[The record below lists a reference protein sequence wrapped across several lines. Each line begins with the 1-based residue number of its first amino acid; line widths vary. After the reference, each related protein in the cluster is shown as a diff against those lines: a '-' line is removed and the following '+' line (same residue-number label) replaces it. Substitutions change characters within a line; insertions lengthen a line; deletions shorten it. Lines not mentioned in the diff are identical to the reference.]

1 MAARS
6 RVLTTWRHQGKNHTE
21 LQMVRANP
29 AHHIHF
35 DLSVHQKGPSEDRCS
50 SELLIQYYYTVGCNA
65 LPREP
70 ISTPNTLMASTRRF
84 HRRLGGDVGN
94 MLPMSKHREAERSC
108 RQARIFRSRHMFAI
122 PKTNIMRFTTQN
134 SSQYSPSQHP
144 LTLSPPPEF
153 LSSSRLLMT
162 TTPPSGSRTASS
174 KEVRRADGLVCK
186 KRTTPPVKGGDNINA
201 PVPRRPIP
209 AFRGRSGQRDGS
221 ADSNAAAEL
230 MPPPL
235 SKDRTSSSLPPF
247 DGRRS
252 RIPSSISANNNSGSS
267 SEGCCFWPR
276 STRAARLSPIR
287 RLPRKEP
294 ATVMG
299 EAVPDLACY
308 EVLDMDA
315 VMLSGGEVRRPIC
328 RYLLPCWPEGVEGYE
343 EVGGWRRLGV
353 ATTPDSSQEGRR
365 RA

>member
-1 MAARS
+1 MNVRHIVLELPNTSQPHKISSGEEDQAMAAHWSDEATTTGDSSDNDSASESDGESHGNAS
-6 RVLTTWRHQGKNHTE
+6 RKRHASLT
-21 LQMVRANP
+21 A
-29 AHHIHF
+29 
-35 DLSVHQKGPSEDRCS
+35 GPVEGRLPPSDSCWQSHEVQHPQRRRQR
-50 SELLIQYYYTVGCNA
+50 LKQQP
-65 LPREP
+65 LPREVDY
-70 ISTPNTLMASTRRF
+70 T
-84 HRRLGGDVGN
+84 
-94 MLPMSKHREAERSC
+94 
-108 RQARIFRSRHMFAI
+108 FRSADLGR
-122 PKTNIMRFTTQN
+122 K
-134 SSQYSPSQHP
+134 P
-144 LTLSPPPEF
+144 LTPVAGPESAP
-153 LSSSRLLMT
+153 LGQNTMGVAQRAALDQRQGLQASSRAATKLLLMT

-252 RIPSSISANNNSGSS
+252 RIPSSNSGSS

-365 RA
+365 RV